1 MSRKD
6 SPGVYIPPPLI
17 YEAFFFA
24 AVLMQKFF
32 PLPGM
37 WLHTTLVK
45 VLGWLIITGSVAVLL
60 FPALHKF
67 IQSRNS
73 VMTIRPAA
81 SLQTKGIYS
90 ITRNPMYL
98 GLVILYI
105 GIGFLKGNSWRFL
118 ILPFLMLTVQNYIIK
133 REERYLQRAF
143 GEQYSAYIKQV
154 RRWV

>member
-17 YEAFFFA
+17 YAAFFFA

-60 FPALHKF
+60 FPALLKF

-105 GIGFLKGNSWRFL
+105 GIGFLKGNSWTFL
-118 ILPFLMLTVQNYIIK
+118 
-133 REERYLQRAF
+133 
-143 GEQYSAYIKQV
+143 
-154 RRWV
+154 